1 MILCVCAG
9 ILWNLSSKDNLKQKL
24 ARETLPD
31 LTEKILIPLSNS
43 GDSDSVQLTPSE
55 AEILY
60 NTMGCLRC
68 TPLSFLFFLFF
79 PSSDLIWDNLLWHVC
94 VCAVVAL
101 VSPFTFHCCCW

>member
-24 ARETLPD
+24 ARETLPE
-31 LTEKILIPLSNS
+31 LTEKILIPLSS
-43 GDSDSVQLTPSE
+43 CGDSDNIQLSPSE

-68 TPLSFLFFLFF
+68 TPLS
-79 PSSDLIWDNLLWHVC
+79 SSFYFSPPPTSFGITCSGMYASVLWCFSHT
-94 VCAVVAL
+94 L
-101 VSPFTFHCCCW
+101 HCW